1 MGKRNKKTDYNQ
13 TPFDPEAPDWLK
25 ARDFDNQY
33 SANRTYTNAPNA
45 DAAGVEKPKGRHR
58 K

>member
-1 MGKRNKKTDYNQ
+1 MGRRNKDKDPNATWDPTA
-13 TPFDPEAPDWLK
+13 TPQQKADEFD
-25 ARDFDNQY
+25 RGY